1 MASDDIAGAWFP
13 WLICNKVLAS
23 WYVLNAVQSA
33 SGISSYF
40 WWLEQ
45 FFKLLG
51 QRNEIVLKEQSQ
63 HLGVLT
69 EQANR
74 ETGVMLDQSAKI
86 GEDSKVMR
94 ILTTVAMIYLPAT
107 LVAVRAFFE
116 IDFWANVVESV
127 N

>member
-1 MASDDIAGAWFP
+1 
-13 WLICNKVLAS
+13 
-23 WYVLNAVQSA
+23 
-33 SGISSYF
+33 
-40 WWLEQ
+40 
-45 FFKLLG
+45 
-51 QRNEIVLKEQSQ
+51 
-63 HLGVLT
+63 
-69 EQANR
+69 
-74 ETGVMLDQSAKI
+74 MLDQSAKI